1 MSEALTRLH
10 TMALAMAGEAYTW
23 TAPNGA
29 TIGSRP
35 RSDAMPGLTAWL
47 IAQQGGICA
56 ACGEALDG
64 TERIEVCHIVRGRER
79 GYVMGNLYAGH
90 TSCNNIDATIY
101 GSVVPLSSLVRADL
115 VPVIPIPSHSQLK
128 ALSNNTDKRARRLA
142 LRQAAQ
148 SR

>member
-1 MSEALTRLH
+1 MLDTLLRLFAINVTLAGSEFN
-10 TMALAMAGEAYTW
+10 W
-23 TAPNGA
+23 TAANGS

-47 IAQQGGICA
+47 IACAGGICA

-79 GYVMGNLYAGH
+79 GYVPGNLYAGH
-90 TSCNNIDATIY
+90 TSCNNIDATVY
-101 GSVVPLSSLVRADL
+101 GAIVPISSLVRADI
-115 VPVIPIPSHSQLK
+115 VPTKTLPSHAQLK
-128 ALSNNTDKRARRLA
+128 ALSNNADKRSRRLA
-142 LRQAAQ
+142 LRNSAM